1 MKIIID
7 PYRGG
12 KDTGNNIEGQY
23 EKNILLALSKSLQ
36 ENLEK
41 KGIDAELVRTTDVSL
56 TDDERISII
65 NEIKND
71 NDIIIQNRISEDSS
85 FNIIYPLRNSDSLA
99 SILSNYLE
107 TNDINVNKYFQRR
120 LPQDTMLD
128 YYSIIRNTKPN
139 ETIIIEYNNPSNYQK
154 TTEVIADAIY
164 AYLGK
169 KNIYTVKKGDSLYQ
183 IAKKYQ
189 TTVEE
194 IKKLNNLKT
203 NDLKINQVLKI
214 PEKKVTTPPK
224 QITED
229 YDIYIV
235 KKGDSLYKIAKNY
248 DITVTKLKEMNNL
261 KSDTLQINQELKVPK
276 SKESYIIYK
285 VKKGDSLYQI
295 AKKNNTTVEEIKKL
309 NNLTSNILSI
319 NKELKIPR

>member
-1 MKIIID
+1 
-7 PYRGG
+7 
-12 KDTGNNIEGQY
+12 
-23 EKNILLALSKSLQ
+23 
-36 ENLEK
+36 
-41 KGIDAELVRTTDVSL
+41 
-56 TDDERISII
+56 
-65 NEIKND
+65 
-71 NDIIIQNRISEDSS
+71 
-85 FNIIYPLRNSDSLA
+85 
-99 SILSNYLE
+99 
-107 TNDINVNKYFQRR
+107 
-120 LPQDTMLD
+120 MLD

-169 KNIYTVKKGDSLYQ
+169 KNTYTVKKGDSLYQ

-261 KSDTLQINQELKVPK
+261 KSDALQINQELKVPK

-319 NKELKIPR
+319 NQELKIPR